1 VQAGHGWSA
10 RARPL
15 IIVAGLI
22 VVVVGLLVWSGG
34 LRWIGRLA
42 GDLRI
47 ERDGVRMLVLF
58 TSTLLVSVVVP
69 VMVALLR
76 RLG

>member
-1 VQAGHGWSA
+1 MRELG
-10 RARPL
+10 PL

-22 VVVVGLLVWSGG
+22 VVAVGLLVWSGG
-34 LRWIGRLA
+34 LWWFGRLP

-47 ERDGVRMLVLF
+47 ERDGVRVLVPF
-58 TSTLLVSVVVP
+58 TSMLLVSVFVSAVV
-69 VMVALLR
+69 AFLR